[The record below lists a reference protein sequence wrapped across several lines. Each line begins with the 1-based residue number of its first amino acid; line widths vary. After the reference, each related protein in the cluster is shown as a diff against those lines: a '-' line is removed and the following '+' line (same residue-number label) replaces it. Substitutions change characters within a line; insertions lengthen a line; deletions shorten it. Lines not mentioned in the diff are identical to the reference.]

1 MTHILVDV
9 DNTICDFTGAVCR
22 EASTI
27 LDRRVDSS
35 EITQWNLR
43 AALNL
48 TSKQIKA
55 LYSAIHRKDFC
66 LSLEPLPGAVTAVKK
81 LRSLAFVSFVTS
93 PWDTSSYWMWER
105 AQWLRTFFEA
115 DPIDIVH
122 THKKWC
128 VNGDVI
134 IDDRPSNVTF
144 GERKLRI
151 LIPTPANKNWR
162 FNEVT
167 SDIAV
172 FPGVKVIKSWPSII
186 RVVKDLVEHG

>member
-66 LSLEPLPGAVTAVKK
+66 LSL
-81 LRSLAFVSFVTS
+81 
-93 PWDTSSYWMWER
+93 
-105 AQWLRTFFEA
+105 
-115 DPIDIVH
+115 DIVH